1 MFARLNERHITKF
14 KVRKNKETLKS
25 FVKRDRINEF
35 NGAKTDFE
43 MDLYN
48 GLVTIK
54 NKEDKLH
61 VEVNYLRLFGDEF
74 VFKYDMEYQKINFG
88 NLNLYVISN
97 DDLYKLSLP
106 FGGITSFNVIF
117 TSDRE
122 NTIQHELQHGFDN
135 VLGVSYLFKPWEREY
150 NAFLA
155 GIIFSD
161 GKESLVKMYNDI
173 NIEKWNESIESLYEK
188 DIHYKARLQI
198 ISDLFDLWV
207 DRKSSEEQIKHAAS
221 ILLDRSYKNKT
232 GMTYTEIIQQIK
244 N

>member
-1 MFARLNERHITKF
+1 MFAQLNERYITKS
-14 KVRKNKETLKS
+14 KTRKRKETLKL
-25 FVKRDRINEF
+25 FNKREKINEF
-35 NGAKTDFE
+35 NGAKTNFE

-97 DDLYKLSLP
+97 DDLYKLALP

-122 NTIQHELQHGFDN
+122 KTIQHELQHGFDN
-135 VLGVSYLFKPWEREY
+135 VLGISYLFKPWEREY

-155 GIIFSD
+155 GIIFSNS
-161 GKESLVKMYNDI
+161 KEALGSIYDEI
-173 NIEKWNESIESLYEK
+173 NMVKWNEELWNFYEK
-188 DIHYKARLQI
+188 DIHYKAKLQI
-198 ISDLFDLWV
+198 VSDLLDLWV
-207 DRKSSEEQIKHAAS
+207 DKKSSEEQIKHAAL
-221 ILLDRSYKNKT
+221 ILLDRIYKKKT
-232 GMTYTEIIQQIK
+232 GMSYEEIIK
-244 N
+244 EVKK